1 VTDQEQ
7 ARERAAQKLAHL
19 IAAHAAVADP
29 LAIARDFIT
38 EMTTPNNYGTWR
50 YVLATPGI
58 TPVTPNPDAYE
69 RGAPLAREALQRR
82 MDNTDA

>member
-1 VTDQEQ
+1 MTDQEQ
-7 ARERAAQKLAHL
+7 ARERAAQKLARL
-19 IAAHAAVADP
+19 IASHAAVADP
-29 LAIARDFIT
+29 LAIARGFIGD
-38 EMTTPNNYGTWR
+38 MTTPNDYGAWR

-82 MDNTDA
+82 MDNDV